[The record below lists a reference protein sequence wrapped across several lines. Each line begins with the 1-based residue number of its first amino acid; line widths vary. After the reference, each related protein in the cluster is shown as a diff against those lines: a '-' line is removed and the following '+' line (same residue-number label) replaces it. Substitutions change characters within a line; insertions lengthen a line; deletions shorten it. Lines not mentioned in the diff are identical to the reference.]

1 MATLVKICGIT
12 NKEDAL
18 AAAEF
23 GVDLLGF
30 VFSESPRQIEVNRAA
45 EIVASLPPTVST
57 VGLFVNETE
66 IVVEMIQDQMR
77 LNYLQFHGDEDPD
90 YCKRLKNERKVIKA
104 FRIRD
109 EASLV
114 DIAKYDVDLYLLDA
128 YAADARGGTG
138 ATFNWDLAIKAKE
151 HGKPIIL
158 AGGLTPENVEDAIRK
173 VRPYAVDVSSGIEAS
188 PGKKDHKLMEEFIR
202 KAKSGKL

>member
-30 VFSESPRQIEVNRAA
+30 VFTESPRRIEVNRAA

-66 IVVEMIQDQMR
+66 IVVKMIQDQMR
-77 LNYLQFHGDEDPD
+77 LNYLQLHGDEDPD

-128 YAADARGGTG
+128 YAKDAMGGTG

-151 HGKPIIL
+151 HGRPIIL

-173 VRPYAVDVSSGIEAS
+173 TRPYAVDVSSGIEAS

-202 KAKSGKL
+202 KAKSA

>member
-114 DIAKYDVDLYLLDA
+114 DIARYDVDLYLLDA
-128 YAADARGGTG
+128 YAKDARGGTG

-151 HGKPIIL
+151 HGRPIIL

-202 KAKSGKL
+202 RAKSA